1 MKDITILSLYVS
13 AEWNSL
19 QIIEYGKKDPLIL
32 VPRCACPQH
41 TCVTVAAQMEAH
53 ASSRRCPQLPVEI
66 WKEMKHCSEA
76 RTLDIFL
83 RNTACKGLADVMTAG
98 SHHKRV
104 QRLAIFFDFEHKNG
118 RPGFDEKDLPWLA
131 TFLRRATQL
140 EDLVLD
146 AVTIDVIM
154 LMMLKA

>member
-66 WKEMKHCSEA
+66 WKK
-76 RTLDIFL
+76 
-83 RNTACKGLADVMTAG
+83 MTAG

-104 QRLAIFFDFEHKNG
+104 QRLAIFFVFEHKNG